1 MHFPRVPV
9 LIRQRRAVGLE
20 LDRAGVLG
28 VDEELG
34 APVFDVLR
42 LRCDDLRL
50 VEQLR
55 VARGHILRGNRPDLD
70 RLAVVRRLLCVIV
83 GVDQHPSQCVASILV
98 FEAEVDTRLSIRRSF
113 IGFL

>member
-28 VDEELG
+28 VNEEVV
-34 APVFDVLR
+34 APVEVL
-42 LRCDDLRL
+42 LDCNDLRL

-55 VARGHILRGNRPDLD
+55 IARGYILRGNRPDLD
-70 RLAVVRRLLCVIV
+70 RLAVVLRLLGVVI
-83 GVDQHPSQCVASILV
+83 GVDQHPAQCVASILV
-98 FEAEVDTRLSIRRSF
+98 VEAEVDTRLSISRRR
-113 IGFL
+113 

>member
-28 VDEELG
+28 VNEEVV
-34 APVFDVLR
+34 APVEVL
-42 LRCDDLRL
+42 LDCNDLRL

-55 VARGHILRGNRPDLD
+55 IARGYILRGNRPDLD
-70 RLAVVRRLLCVIV
+70 RLALVLCKLGVVI
-83 GVDQHPSQCVASILV
+83 GVDQLPTKCIARILV
-98 FEAEVDTRLSIRRSF
+98 FEAEVGTRLPVPRRK
-113 IGFL
+113 

>member
-9 LIRQRRAVGLE
+9 LVRQRRAVGLE

-28 VDEELG
+28 VNEEVG
-34 APVFDVLR
+34 APVFDVL
-42 LRCDDLRL
+42 LDCDDLRL

-55 VARGHILRGNRPDLD
+55 VARGHILRGNRPNLN
-70 RLAVVRRLLCVIV
+70 RLAVVLRLLCVIV
-83 GVDQHPSQCVASILV
+83 RVDQHPAQCIASILV

-113 IGFL
+113 LGFL

>member
-28 VDEELG
+28 VNEEVG
-34 APVFDVLR
+34 APVEVL
-42 LRCDDLRL
+42 LDCDDLRL

-55 VARGHILRGNRPDLD
+55 IARGHILRGNRPNLN
-70 RLAVVRRLLCVIV
+70 RLAVVLRLLCVIV
-83 GVDQHPSQCVASILV
+83 RVD
-98 FEAEVDTRLSIRRSF
+98 
-113 IGFL
+113 